1 MSGPIDEAAAEEAR
15 RLEALRGAALALLL
29 ERAGGSIEF
38 TEAEYQAVL
47 AKYGGRTMF
56 NIRLEVVR
64 EPGRPDRVRARLE
77 RKPPAQGSLPV

>member
-1 MSGPIDEAAAEEAR
+1 MAIDEKAATEAR
-15 RLEALRGAALALLL
+15 MLEALRHSALALLL
-29 ERAGGSIEF
+29 DRAGGSVEF

-47 AKYGGRTMF
+47 SKYGGRTMF

-64 EPGRPDRVRARLE
+64 EAGRPDRVRARLE